1 MKTLIA
7 GRKLAVL
14 LETVRRC
21 RGVEGAGVELG
32 VYQGGS
38 LAAMA
43 REAPGRDFFGFDT
56 FEGLP
61 AESWA
66 DDEVHQPGEFADTR
80 FGAVKRRMPANVTL
94 VRGRFPESAVETGQV
109 AVAHVD
115 FDFYEST
122 RAAIEWLL
130 PRMSAGGA
138 IVFDDYEWRNC
149 PGVRRAIDEA
159 GLQVDTTHRYQ
170 AIHWMRK

>member
-7 GRKLAVL
+7 GPKLAVL
-14 LETVRRC
+14 LDVVRRC
-21 RGVEGAGVELG
+21 RDVEGVGVELG

-43 REAPGRDFFGFDT
+43 REAPDRQFYGFDT

-61 AESWA
+61 AESWSK
-66 DDEVHQPGEFADTR
+66 DEIHRPGEFADTR
-80 FGAVKRRMPANVTL
+80 FESVRRRMPGNVTL
-94 VRGRFPESAVETGQV
+94 IRGLFPQCAIDTGQI

-130 PRMSAGGA
+130 PRMAARGA

-149 PGVRRAIDEA
+149 PGVKRAIDEA
-159 GLQVDTTHRYQ
+159 GLQVDTTHKYQ
-170 AIHWMRK
+170 AIHRV